1 MVYRG
6 KKSCIFK
13 PMIDDELRKKIATYQ
28 PGEETIA
35 ILRTTPI
42 ALVVGISGAG
52 KDTIVS
58 RLLQTNEYRAVVSHT
73 TRPMREN
80 SGIKEQNG
88 VEYYFITIE
97 EAAELIAKKAYIEV
111 KIYNDNI
118 YGTTID
124 EVLKVHNE
132 GKIAL
137 NDVEVQGV
145 AEFVALTPTVRPIFI
160 LPPSFEAWQQRL
172 LSRYGDDQQHNEDIV
187 RRMQIAES
195 ELRFVQQAEYF
206 SLVINDDLNTAIEEV
221 DVLAHTETSTPKRAP
236 EAFALIQ
243 TLLDRLAAVL
253 PTKAPPN

>member
-1 MVYRG
+1 
-6 KKSCIFK
+6 
-13 PMIDDELRKKIATYQ
+13 MIDDELRKKIAEYE
-28 PGEETIA
+28 PGEKTIA

-58 RLLQTNEYRAVVSHT
+58 RLLQTGEYRAIVSHT

-80 SGIKEQNG
+80 SGVKEQNG
-88 VEYYFITIE
+88 VEYYFIDFKK
-97 EAAELIAKKAYIEV
+97 AAELIDAKAYIEV
-111 KIYNDNI
+111 KVYNDNV

-124 EVLKVHNE
+124 EVQKAHDE

-137 NDVEVQGV
+137 SDVEVHGV
-145 AEFVALTPTVRPIFI
+145 SEYAALTPTLRPIFI

-172 LSRYGDDQQHNEDIV
+172 LSRYGDDQSHSEDIE
-187 RRMQIAES
+187 RRMRIAEQ

-221 DVLAHTETSTPKRAP
+221 DILAHNETNVPRRDP
-236 EAFALIQ
+236 QALALMQ
-243 TLLDRLAAVL
+243 TLLDRLEAIL
-253 PTKAPPN
+253 PPATAQTDARV